1 MKLRKLG
8 LAKDELKKRALRE
21 VRCQDKRINEIFEDF
36 LSSLEAR
43 LDNEK
48 EDRNIVC
55 RDILME
61 LYFGKNLSYEEM
73 ILDPKVPLSSKT
85 LVASFDPKNI
95 TLEAEY
101 YQDVD
106 LEKFYKVKPL
116 IWLWTMFD
124 RSPLGRNCYLGFPF
138 RRILA
143 KRIFKKCGENLKLF
157 HDVEVSFGY
166 NISVGNNVV
175 IHRNVLLDD
184 RGELII
190 EDNASI
196 SDYVNIY
203 SHSHSIFDQGDVTL
217 GKTVIGKDAR
227 LTYHSTVLAGVK
239 IGQEAMIGAMGL
251 ATRDVRNFHI
261 NVGIPAKSVRVKP
274 NACVDECKDETCVH
288 KA

>member
-1 MKLRKLG
+1 MKLKKLA
-8 LAKDELKKRALRE
+8 LEKNELKKRALKE
-21 VRCQDKRINEIFEDF
+21 VICQDRRANKIFENF
-36 LSSLEAR
+36 LSNLEAR
-43 LDNEK
+43 LDSNK
-48 EDRNIVC
+48 EDRNIIC
-55 RDILME
+55 RDTLME
-61 LYFGKNLSYEEM
+61 LYIGKGSSYER
-73 ILDPKVPLSSKT
+73 LTADPEASLARKSLI
-85 LVASFDPKNI
+85 ASFDPKNI
-95 TLEAEY
+95 TLEPEY
-101 YQDVD
+101 YQEVD
-106 LEKFYKVKPL
+106 AEKFYRVKPL

-124 RSPLGRNCYLGFPF
+124 RSPVGRNCYLGFPF

-143 KRIFKKCGENLKLF
+143 KKIFKKCGENLKIF
-157 HDVEVSFGY
+157 HDVEFSYGY

-203 SHSHSIFDQGDVTL
+203 SHSHSIFDQGDVTI
-217 GKTVIGKDAR
+217 GKTVIGNGSR
-227 LTYHSTVLAGVK
+227 LTYHSTILEGVK
-239 IGQEAMIGAMGL
+239 VGQEAMVGALGL